1 MVLLDTNVISECMRA
16 QPAPQVLAWLDAQN
30 AQQVWISTI
39 TCAEIA
45 LGLALLPEGQK
56 KQNLQA
62 AAQAMIEVD
71 FAQRC
76 LSFDQAAAAIYGDI
90 VAQRTRLGRPISV
103 EDAQIAAI
111 ATSRGLR
118 LATRNVKDFEHLDLQ
133 LLNPW
138 DA

>member
-1 MVLLDTNVISECMRA
+1 MRPE
-16 QPAPQVLAWLDAQN
+16 PAAQVLAWLDAQD
-30 AQQVWISTI
+30 AQQVWISSI

-45 LGLALLPEGQK
+45 LGLALLPDGQK
-56 KQNLQA
+56 KQGLQA
-62 AAQAMIEVD
+62 AAQAMIDID

-76 LSFDQAAAAIYGDI
+76 LSFDPPAALMYGDI
-90 VAQRTRLGRPISV
+90 VAKRTKMGRPISA

-111 ATSRGLR
+111 AMSRGLR

>member
-1 MVLLDTNVISECMRA
+1 MRA
-16 QPAPQVLAWLDAQN
+16 QPAPQVLAWLDAQD
-30 AQQVWISTI
+30 AQQVWISAI

-56 KQNLQA
+56 KQNLQV

-76 LSFDQAAAAIYGDI
+76 LSFDQSAAAVYGDI

-111 ATSRGLR
+111 AMSRGLR
-118 LATRNVKDFEHLDLQ
+118 LATRNVKDFEHLNLQ